1 MVHCQI
7 VLASYGYTIFL
18 FTFFKHLRDVNTVGQ
33 KIGENKLLPFFEDFF
48 RDVQKK
54 NRLLAY
60 KNILHKLAY
69 YKKLKE
75 RRRKKNFIIGVLLA
89 VGIISK
95 LEFKDNNCSLNDKKE
110 NIQNFDEKMLWICD
124 FKFF

>member
-1 MVHCQI
+1 MVQCLL

-33 KIGENKLLPFFEDFF
+33 KIGENKLLPVFENFF

>member
-7 VLASYGYTIFL
+7 VLVSYGYTIFL

-33 KIGENKLLPFFEDFF
+33 KIGENKLLPVFENFF

>member
-33 KIGENKLLPFFEDFF
+33 KIGENKLLPVFENFF

>member
-33 KIGENKLLPFFEDFF
+33 KIGENKLLPVFENFF

-95 LEFKDNNCSLNDKKE
+95 LEFKDNNCCLNDKND
-110 NIQNFDEKMLWICD
+110 NIQNFDEKMLWIMRL
-124 FKFF
+124 